1 VGTVSHFN
9 SADGAQLPSY
19 LEMLLPPATARCHQ
33 CKLLTSFHLHRL
45 HHSGDLEE
53 RAGGRGMGRRGGSRL
68 RQLECLSGAGRLCV
82 PIQLLQPVS
91 REYLAP
97 AASSGLTKLN
107 VMRVVGI

>member
-1 VGTVSHFN
+1 
-9 SADGAQLPSY
+9 
-19 LEMLLPPATARCHQ
+19 
-33 CKLLTSFHLHRL
+33 
-45 HHSGDLEE
+45 
-53 RAGGRGMGRRGGSRL
+53 MGRRGGSRL